1 MFNPKLG
8 EGKVAIKWIAS
19 KRISPHGEDSK
30 YFDKKAQAM
39 LRFKNIRLA
48 IKMIL
53 LVLVAL
59 GVLLLTTI
67 VLLNRNTNRLT
78 QEIGSEQASQEVTII
93 ENRLE
98 EVEKQLLV
106 DIDFFASSVPFFQ
119 AVGRRNANDVSEL
132 VTRTNAS
139 LELDDIDVVDG
150 DGNRLYDLHVE
161 EDFGAENTLLAAGL
175 ANSKM
180 TTLIIEKDGDT
191 AEISITAVAPVVSV
205 TGNVLGAVQISRKI
219 DDAFL
224 DNLIFNRSVVQL
236 GLIYQDQIRARTL
249 ASRRNNPSSET
260 ILYKGIAYNLASVQQ
275 AENGQAIIEK
285 DLIDNESN
293 VPNAVAYIPVLVDGE
308 TSPAVIMLLLE
319 LQDIHSFQNSTL
331 LNTVFVFATLTLIA
345 LSVIYLTLYQIIIR
359 PIGNLTTIAQKLTS
373 GQYQQRAP
381 ADSKDEVGQLARAF
395 NEMAAAIEQR
405 ETSLQGAR
413 EQAENANRIK
423 SQFLANMSHELRTPL
438 NAILNF
444 TAFVADGVMGP
455 VNEAQ
460 SDALAQS
467 ITSSKHLLSLIND
480 ILDLTKIEAG
490 LMDLFIQSVD
500 MNEVMGSIVSVGKGL
515 VKDKPIDLIHHI
527 QEQLPVTYGDKR
539 RLRQVF
545 LNMVSNAVKFTPK
558 GSVTI
563 KANFDNGK
571 FLITVQDTGV
581 GIPKED
587 YDLVFESFKQAKHDL
602 PETTGTGLGM
612 PISRYFVESHNGKI
626 WFESVV
632 GQGTTF
638 YVELPLLS
646 VEEANQVAQLLVEK
660 S

>member
-1 MFNPKLG
+1 
-8 EGKVAIKWIAS
+8 
-19 KRISPHGEDSK
+19 
-30 YFDKKAQAM
+30 M